1 MIQKLKIALV
11 DDHKLFREGL
21 AELIN
26 GFSNYKVFLEA
37 DNGKQFIE
45 KLNKKELPDI
55 VLLDISMQE
64 MDGYE
69 TAHWL
74 KQYHPE
80 IKILVLSMFDNENA
94 IIRMMRLGV
103 KGYVLKDIRKKDLKE
118 ALDSINSKGYYYSDL
133 VTGKLIHTINKIDE
147 EKEGKSIKN
156 LINLTEREIEF
167 LKLACTEY
175 TYREIADKM
184 FLSIHTIDGYRDA
197 LFEKLNAKSRVGL
210 VLYAIRNGIVDLS
223 LGK

>member
-1 MIQKLKIALV
+1 MTPKLKIALV

-26 GFSNYKVFLEA
+26 GFPNYRISLEA

-45 KLNKKELPDI
+45 KLNIKDLPDI
-55 VLLDISMQE
+55 ILLDISMQE

-69 TAHWL
+69 TANWL
-74 KQYHPE
+74 KQHHPSV
-80 IKILVLSMFDNENA
+80 KVMVLSMFDNENA

-103 KGYVLKDIRKKDLKE
+103 KGYVLKDIRKKELKE
-118 ALDSINSKGYYYSDL
+118 ALDSIISKGYYYSDL

-156 LINLTEREIEF
+156 LISLTEREIEF
-167 LKLACTEY
+167 LKLACTEL

-184 FLSIHTIDGYRDA
+184 CLSVHTIDGYRDA
-197 LFEKLNAKSRVGL
+197 LFEKLAVRSRVGL
-210 VLYAIRNGIVDLS
+210 VLYGIKNRIVDIDLS
-223 LGK
+223 N

>member
-1 MIQKLKIALV
+1 MIPKTKIALV

-26 GFSNYKVFLEA
+26 GFSNYTVLLEA

-45 KLNKKELPDI
+45 KLNKKDLPDI

-69 TAHWL
+69 TANWL

-80 IKILVLSMFDNENA
+80 IKVLVLSMFDNENA

-103 KGYVLKDIRKKDLKE
+103 RGYVLKDIRKKELKE
-118 ALDSINSKGYYYSDL
+118 ALDSIGSKGYYYSDL
-133 VTGKLIHTINKIDE
+133 VTGKLINTINKIDE

-167 LKLACTEY
+167 LKLACTES

-184 FLSIHTIDGYRDA
+184 CLSIHTIDGYRDA

-210 VLYAIRNGIVDLS
+210 VLYAFKNGIVDIGLS
-223 LGK
+223 K